1 VLEEFV
7 LRRDRLDYSNKP
19 EEYELLAKA
28 YFQVQQMRMLT
39 FHAVGYGRG
48 SCEIVVGEVCQF
60 T

>member
-1 VLEEFV
+1 MLEEFV

-39 FHAVGYGRG
+39 FQWVMEGAAVK
-48 SCEIVVGEVCQF
+48 
-60 T
+60 